1 MNLELLKTLTILY
14 VEDEKSLREEVYE
27 NLLPFVKNIIKA
39 CDGLEGLEAFKK
51 FQNDID
57 IIISDIMMPNMNG
70 IDMVNN
76 IREIDHHIPVIYTTA
91 FNDNDYLL
99 KTLQQSVTSYILK
112 PIDVELLL
120 ESIQKASLGVENK
133 RLKESLQEEVI
144 DQTKKLQEQNTLLAY
159 QLHTDNLTKLPN
171 RNALLA
177 RLKNA
182 KEPVLMLLDI
192 DSFKNIND
200 IYGEQVGDLVLC
212 KVSSMLQAFTK
223 GKECKLYKV
232 GSDEFV
238 MMKESKFDEY
248 FCIKTIENIIETIS
262 SKAIYIKKYDLYVN
276 VNITIGVSACNVDTL
291 GHADMALKKA
301 KEQKIPFKIYDDSID
316 KEYKNDLKWT
326 IIVNEAIK
334 NNEVVPYFQPIFD
347 KNKNILKYE
356 SLMRIEHN
364 NEIFS
369 PFLFLDIAKKSKQ
382 YNQLEEI
389 MILKVINIVKAEK
402 KRVNINVSIED
413 MVSEYFISFIEKL
426 LKESNIAEYITFE
439 VLESESIDDYN
450 KVINFIDMVK
460 SYGCLIA
467 IDDFGSGFSNFSHLL
482 KLHPNYIKIDG
493 SLIKN
498 IDIDNNSFIIVETI
512 NQFAHKLGIK
522 TVAEYVHTKEI
533 FDILKDMGIDEY
545 QGYYLGEPKR

>member
-1 MNLELLKTLTILY
+1 M
-14 VEDEKSLREEVYE
+14 
-27 NLLPFVKNIIKA
+27 
-39 CDGLEGLEAFKK
+39 K
-51 FQNDID
+51 FD
-57 IIISDIMMPNMNG
+57 
-70 IDMVNN
+70 
-76 IREIDHHIPVIYTTA
+76 
-91 FNDNDYLL
+91 L
-99 KTLQQSVTSYILK
+99 
-112 PIDVELLL
+112 
-120 ESIQKASLGVENK
+120 
-133 RLKESLQEEVI
+133 
-144 DQTKKLQEQNTLLAY
+144 TKKLRKHNSLLKY
-159 QLHTDNLTKLPN
+159 QLHTDSLTRLPN

-177 RLKNA
+177 KLKDL
-182 KEPVLMLLDI
+182 KEPVLMLIDI

-200 IYGEQVGDLVLC
+200 IYGKQVGDTVLC
-212 KVSSMLQAFTK
+212 EVSSMLQAFVK
-223 GKECKLYKV
+223 REKYKLYKV

-238 MMKESKFDEY
+238 VIKESKFDE
-248 FCIKTIENIIETIS
+248 FSCTKVIKNIIETIG
-262 SKAIYIKKYDLYVN
+262 SKAIYIKKYDLYIN
-276 VNITIGVSACNVDTL
+276 VNITIGVSACKLDTL
-291 GHADMALKKA
+291 GHADMALKRA
-301 KEQKIPFKIYDDSID
+301 KEQKIPFKIYDDTID

-389 MILKVINIVKAEK
+389 MILKVINIIKADK
-402 KRVNINVSIED
+402 KRVNLNVSIED

-498 IDIDNNSFIIVETI
+498 IDTDNNSFIIVETI

-522 TVAEYVHTKEI
+522 TVAEYVHKKKI
-533 FDILKDMGIDEY
+533 FEILKEMGIDEY
-545 QGYYLGEPKR
+545 QGYYLGEPKNS